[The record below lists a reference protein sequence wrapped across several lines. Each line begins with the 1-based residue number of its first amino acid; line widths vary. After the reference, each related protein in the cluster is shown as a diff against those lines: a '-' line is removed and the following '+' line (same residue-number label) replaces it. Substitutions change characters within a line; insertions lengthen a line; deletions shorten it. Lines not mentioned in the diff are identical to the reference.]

1 MKVAG
6 TASSAH
12 AMHVMGLAPPPTALV
27 AAACAGKMLNGSAPA
42 AASGRLWVVSG
53 LPPARHSTG
62 GAGVDPAAAAS
73 GCILALALVRHW
85 SNLAFSLLFGWQG
98 ELPILAA
105 KNGEKIGSPFFARR
119 VLAIPHDEKG
129 FG

>member
-1 MKVAG
+1 
-6 TASSAH
+6 
-12 AMHVMGLAPPPTALV
+12 
-27 AAACAGKMLNGSAPA
+27 MLNGSAPA

-105 KNGEKIGSPFFARR
+105 KNGEKIGSPFFARGG
-119 VLAIPHDEKG
+119 LAIPHAEKCFRQPQFPILAAPLPILAAAARMG
-129 FG
+129 RGENGL

>member
-42 AASGRLWVVSG
+42 SASGRLVVMPG
-53 LPPARHSTG
+53 LPPARHSAG
-62 GAGVDPAAAAS
+62 GAGSVAAGVDGGGDQWAS
-73 GCILALALVRHW
+73 
-85 SNLAFSLLFGWQG
+85 
-98 ELPILAA
+98 
-105 KNGEKIGSPFFARR
+105 R
-119 VLAIPHDEKG
+119 V
-129 FG
+129 